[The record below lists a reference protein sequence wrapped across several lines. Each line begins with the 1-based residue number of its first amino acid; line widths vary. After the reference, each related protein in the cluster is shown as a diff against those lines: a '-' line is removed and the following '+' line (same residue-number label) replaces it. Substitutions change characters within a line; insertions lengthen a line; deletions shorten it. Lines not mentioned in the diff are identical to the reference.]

1 VVTLREV
8 AERAGVSIKTV
19 SRIVNGEAAV
29 NAKTRDSVQA
39 HLNSLNY
46 VPNHAARLMRGGQST
61 VFGLMTDAVA
71 TTPYSVDIVRGA
83 QAALKEQNQTL
94 LIANSNGDPEQES
107 EFWRMFQAQ
116 RVSGVIYASVYH
128 RSQNVGHPAFKG
140 SIILANCFASK
151 SDRPSLVPDDE
162 GGGYAQAEYLLK
174 RGHSRIGLLTLN
186 PQIEATRLRGIGI
199 RNAFRDAG
207 LSFDESLDQKGVVGA
222 LNYEKIVAF
231 EAAIKMLQQENRP
244 TAIICG
250 NDEVALQV
258 YSAAAHLDLHVPQ
271 DLSIMGFDD
280 LRVIS
285 ENLRPTLSTVALPY
299 FEIGRRAVELMRESI
314 NQADGWSPK
323 ILVPCPL
330 VERNSCRSL
339 I

>member
-1 VVTLREV
+1 
-8 AERAGVSIKTV
+8 
-19 SRIVNGEAAV
+19 
-29 NAKTRDSVQA
+29 
-39 HLNSLNY
+39 
-46 VPNHAARLMRGGQST
+46 M
-61 VFGLMTDAVA
+61 
-71 TTPYSVDIVRGA
+71 
-83 QAALKEQNQTL
+83 
-94 LIANSNGDPEQES
+94 
-107 EFWRMFQAQ
+107 
-116 RVSGVIYASVYH
+116 
-128 RSQNVGHPAFKG
+128 
-140 SIILANCFASK
+140 
-151 SDRPSLVPDDE
+151 PDDE

-174 RGHSRIGLLTLN
+174 RGHRRIGLLTLN

-207 LSFDESLDQKGVVGA
+207 FSFDESLDQIGVVGA
-222 LNYEKIVAF
+222 LNFEKIVAF

-299 FEIGRRAVELMRESI
+299 FEIGKRAVELMRESK
-314 NQADGWSPK
+314 NKEDGWAPK
-323 ILVPCPL
+323 ILVSCPL